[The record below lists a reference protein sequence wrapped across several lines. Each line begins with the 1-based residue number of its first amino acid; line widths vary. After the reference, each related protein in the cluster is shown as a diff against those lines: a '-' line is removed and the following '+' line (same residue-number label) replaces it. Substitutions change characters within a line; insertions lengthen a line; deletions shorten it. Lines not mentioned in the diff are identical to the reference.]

1 MAFQSKYTGSQVEA
15 LLDKVNTGTLDVW
28 LPSVTTA
35 GQISWTKSN
44 SQTVP
49 ATRNIMG
56 PVGPTGPAG
65 EGGGIG
71 PIGPT
76 GPKGNDGGQGPV
88 GPTGPTGPQ
97 GSGGAGSIGP
107 TGPTGP
113 QGKPGSDGGV
123 GLTGPTGPTGP
134 VNNSLWYPTVAANG
148 DISWAKSTSAT
159 TPTARN
165 IRGPI
170 GLTGPTGPAG
180 APAIIGKIPNMTVD
194 FENNQVSTNSWS
206 LITSVNVGI
215 FEVTQVGAASASDF
229 LAPVNRGVLLKID
242 GYLFLFTGSGVIV
255 SEVVN
260 SGNAEMMGNLDFGRL
275 SFSEGFA
282 RLISQSAVYSA
293 DGFFQE

>member
-15 LLDKVNTGTLDVW
+15 LLDKVNTGILDVW

-76 GPKGNDGGQGPV
+76 GSKGNDGEQGPV

-123 GLTGPTGPTGP
+123 GLTGPTGPI
-134 VNNSLWYPTVAANG
+134 NDSLWYPTVAVDGN
-148 DISWAKSTSAT
+148 ITWAKSTSST

-170 GLTGPTGPAG
+170 GLTGPTGPRG
-180 APAIIGKIPNMTVD
+180 VD
-194 FENNQVSTNSWS
+194 LAFKK
-206 LITSVNVGI
+206 LTSVDALGTNVFIEGTLSEAGI
-215 FEVTQVGAASASDF
+215 YLIDSCTLNSHNGGFGILLYEPNDAYSCIIASSGGIVVFESDSRAVAGTFDVKVWTASGTSAMVNK
-229 LAPVNRGVLLKID
+229 LYAPN
-242 GYLFLFTGSGVIV
+242 
-255 SEVVN
+255 
-260 SGNAEMMGNLDFGRL
+260 
-275 SFSEGFA
+275 
-282 RLISQSAVYSA
+282 
-293 DGFFQE
+293 GFFQEGIS

>member
-56 PVGPTGPAG
+56 PVGPTGPQGA
-65 EGGGIG
+65 GGGIG

-76 GPKGNDGGQGPV
+76 GPKGDNGGQGPV

-113 QGKPGSDGGV
+113 KGNDGGA
-123 GLTGPTGPTGP
+123 GSIGPTGPTGKP
-134 VNNSLWYPTVAANG
+134 GNDGGQGPIGPTGPANNSLWYPTVNAAG
-148 DISWAKSTSAT
+148 QISWVKSTSAT
-159 TPTARN
+159 VPTSVN
-165 IRGPI
+165 IMGK
-170 GLTGPTGPAG
+170 TGPTGPQGAFPSASVSIEDNTELVISGASSVGVYVVDVTVGNSWPLAG
-180 APAIIGKIPNMTVD
+180 KGLLV
-194 FENNQVSTNSWS
+194 VSKLGTNS
-206 LITSVNVGI
+206 LKTGLLFIQNTI
-215 FEVTQVGAASASDF
+215 IAFEDESI
-229 LAPVNRGVLLKID
+229 ID
-242 GYLFLFTGSGVIV
+242 GKLTINN
-255 SEVVN
+255 E
-260 SGNAEMMGNLDFGRL
+260 
-275 SFSEGFA
+275 
-282 RLISQSAVYSA
+282 VYSPL
-293 DGFFQE
+293 GFFQDSPY